1 MFFISCD
8 LQKSPRTA
16 TMPSIMENQTNNTDK
31 YQTTIKT
38 LPMSQ
43 VEITAIIS
51 SEEFD
56 KTRSEAIKHIGKD
69 VELPGFRKGHVPEK
83 MLIARIGEGAILEEM
98 AEIAIG
104 RAYGEILVGSAV
116 DALGRPEV
124 RITKIALGNPL
135 EFTLT
140 TAVFPKITLP
150 DFKTISSTTTIKEEI
165 SVSDEEVEK
174 TIDEIRKMRAKNE
187 VEKSVESTHEE
198 GTEKSPEGEA
208 ELPPL
213 DDAFVKLLGD
223 FENVDAFKAKLK
235 ENLLKEKERALRDK
249 KRVAIMEAIIAKTT
263 VDLPEIIVEQ
273 ELHRMQEEFSQ
284 EISRMGMT
292 FDAYMK
298 AVGKSE
304 EDMHKEWRPDAEKR
318 AKVQLI
324 TSKIAESESITP
336 DEEEIASEA
345 VRLHE
350 LYPDADKERVRGYL
364 EMLLTNEKVFKFLES
379 QA

>member
-1 MFFISCD
+1 
-8 LQKSPRTA
+8 
-16 TMPSIMENQTNNTDK
+16 MPSIMENQTNNTDK

-104 RAYGEILVGSAV
+104 RAYGEVLVSSKV

-150 DFKTISSTTTIKEEI
+150 DYKKITSATTIKEEV

-174 TIDEIRKMRAKNE
+174 TVDEIRKMRAKNE
-187 VEKSVESTHEE
+187 AEKLGMPAHEE
-198 GTEKSPEGEA
+198 GSEKSLEGDEPA
-208 ELPPL
+208 LPPL

-235 ENLLKEKERALRDK
+235 ENLFKEKERALRDK
-249 KRVAIMEAIIAKTT
+249 KRVAIMEAIISQTS
-263 VDLPEIIVEQ
+263 VELPEIIVEQ

-304 EDMHKEWRPDAEKR
+304 EDMHKEWRGDAEKR

-324 TSKIAESESITP
+324 TSKIAESENITP
-336 DEEEIASEA
+336 DEEEIAREA

-350 LYPDADKERVRGYL
+350 LYPDADKGRVRGYL
-364 EMLLTNEKVFKFLES
+364 EMLLTNEKVFKFLET

>member
-1 MFFISCD
+1 
-8 LQKSPRTA
+8 
-16 TMPSIMENQTNNTDK
+16 MENQIKNTDK
-31 YQTTIKT
+31 YQVTIKT

-43 VEITAIIS
+43 IEIIAVIPSI
-51 SEEFD
+51 EFD
-56 KTRSEAIKHIGKD
+56 KTRSEAIKHIGRD

-83 MLIARIGEGAILEEM
+83 MLVARLGEGAILEEM

-104 RAYGEILVGSAV
+104 RVYGEIIVGNKI

-124 RITKIALGNPL
+124 RITKIAAGNPL

-140 TAVFPKITLP
+140 TAVFPEITLP
-150 DFKTISSTTTIKEEI
+150 DYKKISSATKITGAI
-165 SVSDEEVEK
+165 SVSDEEIDK
-174 TIDEIRKMRAKNE
+174 TIDEIRKMRAKNDAAKLDSHAHDEGGEQHDE
-187 VEKSVESTHEE
+187 VEL
-198 GTEKSPEGEA
+198 

-223 FENVDAFKAKLK
+223 FENVDAFKSKLK
-235 ENLLKEKERALRDK
+235 ENLFKEKERALRDK
-249 KRVAIMEAIIAKTT
+249 KRVAIMEGIISATI
-263 VDLPEIIVEQ
+263 VELPEIIVEQ
-273 ELHRMQEEFSQ
+273 ELHRMQEEFTQ

-298 AVGKSE
+298 AVGKTKD
-304 EDMHKEWRPDAEKR
+304 DMHKEWRPDAEKR

-324 TSKIAESESITP
+324 TSKIAEQENIAP
-336 DEEEIASEA
+336 DEAELASEA

-350 LYPDADKERVRGYL
+350 LYPDADKARVRGYL

-379 QA
+379 QS

>member
-1 MFFISCD
+1 
-8 LQKSPRTA
+8 
-16 TMPSIMENQTNNTDK
+16 MENKIKNTDK
-31 YQTTIKT
+31 YQVTIKT

-43 VEITAIIS
+43 VEITAVIP

-56 KTRSEAIKHIGKD
+56 KTRGEAIKHIGKD
-69 VELPGFRKGHVPEK
+69 IEFPGFRKGHVPEK
-83 MLIARIGEGAILEEM
+83 MLNSRLGEGVILEEM

-104 RAYGEILVGSAV
+104 RVYGEIITESKI

-124 RITKIALGNPL
+124 RITKIAAGNPL

-140 TAVFPKITLP
+140 TAVFPEVILPDYKKISSATKITEEV
-150 DFKTISSTTTIKEEI
+150 SVSEEEI
-165 SVSDEEVEK
+165 DK
-174 TIDEIRKMRAKNE
+174 TIDEIRKMRAKNDAAKSDEHTHEAGTQAE
-187 VEKSVESTHEE
+187 VE
-198 GTEKSPEGEA
+198 P

-235 ENLLKEKERALRDK
+235 ENLFKEKERALRDK
-249 KRVAIMEAIIAKTT
+249 KRVAIMEGIISATS

-273 ELHRMQEEFSQ
+273 ELHRMEEEFTQ

-292 FDAYMK
+292 LDAYMK
-298 AVGKSE
+298 AVGKTTQ
-304 EDMHKEWRPDAEKR
+304 DMHKEWRPDAEKR

-324 TSKIAESESITP
+324 TSQIADNEKITP
-336 DEEEIASEA
+336 DEEELAREA

-350 LYPDADKERVRGYL
+350 LYPDADKARVRGYL

>member
-1 MFFISCD
+1 
-8 LQKSPRTA
+8 
-16 TMPSIMENQTNNTDK
+16 
-31 YQTTIKT
+31 
-38 LPMSQ
+38 MSQ
-43 VEITAIIS
+43 VEITAIIP

-56 KTRSEAIKHIGKD
+56 KTRGEAITHIGRD
-69 VELPGFRKGHVPEK
+69 IELPGFRKGHVPEK
-83 MLIARIGEGAILEEM
+83 MLIARLGEGAILEEM

-104 RAYGEILVGSAV
+104 RAYGDIIMNSKV

-124 RITKIALGNPL
+124 RITKIVVGNPL

-140 TAVFPKITLP
+140 TAIFPEITLP
-150 DFKTISSTTTIKEEI
+150 DYKKIASATTTKEEL
-165 SVSDEEVEK
+165 SVTDEEVEK
-174 TIDEIRKMRAKNE
+174 TIEEIRKMRAKNE
-187 VEKSVESTHEE
+187 AAKSDAHAQDDESARTSEVE
-198 GTEKSPEGEA
+198 P

-235 ENLLKEKERALRDK
+235 ENLFKEKERALRDK
-249 KRVAIMEAIIAKTT
+249 KRVAIMEAIISATS

-273 ELHRMQEEFSQ
+273 ELHRMQEEFTQ

-298 AVGKSE
+298 AVGKST

-324 TSKIAESESITP
+324 TSKIAETESIKP
-336 DEEEIASEA
+336 EEEELAKEA
-345 VRLHE
+345 VRLRE
-350 LYPDADKERVRGYL
+350 LYPDADEGRVRGYL
-364 EMLLTNEKVFKFLES
+364 EMLLTNEKVFQFLES
-379 QA
+379 Q